1 MKIFPIKPYLLTDM
15 QQPKKNIHPILFS
28 TDMVKAILEGRKTQT
43 RRIIKPQPDEGGVSF
58 MKNPP
63 LRWEETTREQWKPWM
78 WNNDRGEHIS
88 KNCPYGKPGDLLWV
102 RETWAKH
109 STLPGAYE
117 YLERVAGTNLQY
129 QHKWKPSIHM
139 PYEAA
144 RIKLIVKRVWVE
156 RLNIINWDDA
166 TAEGVEQFLDPNSPF
181 YENYVDYTGTDLYC
195 YSPISSYESLWT
207 KINGPKSWASNPW
220 VWCVEFKEMLVRI

>member
-1 MKIFPIKPYLLTDM
+1 MFSRSKIIVESKSQHVHGPDNSEFVVFNKSKISAVAEKQIT
-15 QQPKKNIHPILFS
+15 NIAKH
-28 TDMVKAILEGRKTQT
+28 
-43 RRIIKPQPDEGGVSF
+43 
-58 MKNPP
+58 
-63 LRWEETTREQWKPWM
+63 
-78 WNNDRGEHIS
+78 
-88 KNCPYGKPGDLLWV
+88 CPYGRPGDLLWV

-220 VWCVEFKEMLVRI
+220 VWCVEFKEFLVRI